1 MQTTK
6 EMIAREAAEDRGNTT
21 RSLTSIIGKEATE
34 DHDNTSRG
42 FTISNRIDNRVL
54 SFGCY
59 WDIEIPRARVRIFRG
74 RSRST
79 VKRIFE
85 KARPRRITLE
95 IRQPSVT
102 TGAVVKNQKKL
113 QEIFDKRPEESQKEM
128 MESAS
133 LLESERLELR
143 IYKPIQQ
150 QTQHSMRQSSPKQ
163 RLQNTADHEYNHIQ
177 YQYNERYHYPL
188 DTIQLLE
195 TSSSTCVLKLGA
207 GEETALRKFRFRNEA
222 DKSSF
227 LSLLKHLESL
237 GEKRKK
243 VAIDKLPTRP
253 HQVPRKTL
261 ARFAIK
267 PALHLQN
274 ISAHTSGF
282 LSVDETNS
290 IDQKEKPTPSFP
302 INILVEIVS
311 VTNLLVDDKAGVFV
325 AVQDGAEVIH
335 RTAKIPNTYVSILHF
350 TMLIRLPF

>member
-1 MQTTK
+1 
-6 EMIAREAAEDRGNTT
+6 MIAREAAEDRGNTT
-21 RSLTSIIGKEATE
+21 RSLTSTIGKESAE

-74 RSRST
+74 RSRPT

-102 TGAVVKNQKKL
+102 RGVVVKNKKKL

-163 RLQNTADHEYNHIQ
+163 RMQNTADHEYNHIQ
-177 YQYNERYHYPL
+177 YQYKERYHYPL

-207 GEETALRKFRFRNEA
+207 GEETALRKFRFRNDS

-243 VAIDKLPTRP
+243 LAIDKLPTRP

-274 ISAHTSGF
+274 ISAHTSGY
-282 LSVDETNS
+282 LSVDEANS
-290 IDQKEKPTPSFP
+290 IDQVEKPTPSFP

-311 VTNLLVDDKAGVFV
+311 VTNLLVDDKAGVLV